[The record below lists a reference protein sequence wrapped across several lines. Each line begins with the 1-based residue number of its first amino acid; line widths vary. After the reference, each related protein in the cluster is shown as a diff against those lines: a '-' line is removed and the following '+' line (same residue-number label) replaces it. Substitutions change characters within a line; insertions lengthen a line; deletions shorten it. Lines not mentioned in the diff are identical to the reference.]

1 MQYTSSKYIDTGLY
15 KTLEI
20 MKFFVSRATNGKPI
34 VAVNKKETMFRSSC
48 PLHTEKTPSFT
59 IYSHDSKTTIERSH
73 WEWGYKC
80 FGCGRSGDI
89 FTFLR
94 DTEGMRMWEV
104 LSLLRKRFPN
114 IETNNI
120 VHKNQLEIPFP
131 KKRDGTFIWIS
142 PYMDDEAT
150 RNYTTKIYATKRY
163 HK

>member
-59 IYSHDSKTTIERSH
+59 IYSHDSKTTIERSR

-89 FTFLR
+89 FTFLL
-94 DTEGMRMWEV
+94 DTEGMYMWES

-114 IETNNI
+114 IENSCF
-120 VHKNQLEIPFP
+120 VKENQLEIPFP
-131 KKRDGTFIWIS
+131 QNRDGTFVYIS
-142 PYMDDEAT
+142 PYMDDEAI